1 MRAIFVVGLCLLM
14 AMQAAR
20 AMPTRDFQADEGAV
34 RACVDA
40 AMKAEFGRLL
50 NPQDFDTPKLLFADC
65 IGKEEVRCLETT
77 EHDEY
82 DSVRRALCAAAEAQ
96 VWSSLLESAYAAL
109 RAQLAE
115 CDRKRCTV
123 FPGASEYEPV
133 EPALEQFH
141 EAWLAAKERH
151 CELVRI
157 QAGSGTAR
165 TDAPVHCARDE
176 DAERTHLYGQWLRWG
191 IH

>member
-40 AMKAEFGRLL
+40 VAKA
-50 NPQDFDTPKLLFADC
+50 DFDRLFKPQQPDAPKPIFADC
-65 IGKEEVRCLETT
+65 IGKEEARCLETT

-82 DSVRRALCAAAEAQ
+82 ESFRRAICATAEAK
-96 VWSSLLESAYAAL
+96 VWASLLQNAYDAL
-109 RAQLAE
+109 RGSLAE
-115 CDRKRCTV
+115 CDSKHCTIDG
-123 FPGASEYEPV
+123 GATEYEPLV
-133 EPALEQFH
+133 PALEQLH
-141 EAWLAAKERH
+141 EAWLVAKERH

-157 QAGSGTAR
+157 QAGSGTDR
-165 TDAPVHCARDE
+165 IDAPVRCARDE
-176 DAERTHLYGQWLRWG
+176 DAQRTYLYRQWLRWG

>member
-14 AMQAAR
+14 AMPAAR
-20 AMPTRDFQADEGAV
+20 ATPTRDFQADEGAV

-40 AMKAEFGRLL
+40 AMKA
-50 NPQDFDTPKLLFADC
+50 DFDRALGRQPDGPKPLFTDC
-65 IGKEEVRCLETT
+65 IGKEETRCLETT
-77 EHDEY
+77 EHDDYE
-82 DSVRRALCAAAEAQ
+82 SFRRSICAAAEAQ

-109 RAQLAE
+109 RTHSAE

-123 FPGASEYEPV
+123 FPGTSEYEPV
-133 EPALEQFH
+133 EPALEQLH
-141 EAWLAAKERH
+141 EAWLAAKARH

-165 TDAPVHCARDE
+165 IDAPVRCARDE
-176 DAERTHLYGQWLRWG
+176 DAERTYLYLQWLRWG